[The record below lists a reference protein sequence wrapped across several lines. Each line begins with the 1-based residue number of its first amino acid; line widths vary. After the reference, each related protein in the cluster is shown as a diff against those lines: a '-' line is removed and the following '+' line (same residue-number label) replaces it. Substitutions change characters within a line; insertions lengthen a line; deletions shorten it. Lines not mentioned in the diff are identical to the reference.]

1 MLTLR
6 SQLSIFLFQTSMQEE
21 EARKQLERVQELAKA
36 ELAAAIAKEK
46 ATQIERIAE
55 ADLNV
60 TIALLSF

>member
-1 MLTLR
+1 
-6 SQLSIFLFQTSMQEE
+6 MQEE